1 MEDIMNFNA
10 DLARSISSRKN
21 NKKEMHDNKMEH
33 LLYFLKSLA
42 EGGSWEGYIKEEL
55 DLLNVDTI
63 EDLINRGFGVVGNKV
78 YF

>member
-1 MEDIMNFNA
+1 MKDIMNFNA
-10 DLARSISSRKN
+10 DSARSISRSKD
-21 NKKEMHDNKMEH
+21 NKKEIHDNKMEH
-33 LLYFLKSLA
+33 LLYYLKSLA
-42 EGGSWEGYIKEEL
+42 EGGSWEGYIKEES